1 MILFSGYMAPEYAIY
16 GLFSVKS
23 DVFSFGVLML
33 EIVSGKKNR
42 GFSHS
47 NNSINLIGQVSVKL
61 KRTCFFFCL
70 QAINIGNDMSVTLF
84 RHGDFGKKP
93 DLWTYLIHV
102 WRIHLFCQEHCVVS
116 ISVFYVSNSILRIGQ
131 ACPLW

>member
-1 MILFSGYMAPEYAIY
+1 MAPEYAIY

-47 NNSINLIGQVSVKL
+47 NNSINLIGQVSETEANQFLFSLLV
-61 KRTCFFFCL
+61 T
-70 QAINIGNDMSVTLF
+70 NICNDMSVTLGMEILD
-84 RHGDFGKKP
+84 RDQTFGL
-93 DLWTYLIHV
+93 D
-102 WRIHLFCQEHCVVS
+102 
-116 ISVFYVSNSILRIGQ
+116 
-131 ACPLW
+131 